1 MSTGASAQIG
11 KWSRRRAGF
20 TLLELLV
27 TILIVALLASLA
39 LPNLLSAVAAR
50 RAVSLSETFV
60 QDASWTR
67 AQALAGATVAT
78 ITLNGDC
85 SWDTK
90 ISWTASTT
98 GTTDTAH
105 SLTTQQVGAEFKGA
119 SCSGMSGS
127 NLALSYNN
135 LCMVDI
141 SSGTSNA
148 SNTITFTLAGNP
160 TQPSTIYIYGSG
172 VILWGP
178 QYAS

>member
-1 MSTGASAQIG
+1 MGER
-11 KWSRRRAGF
+11 SRRLAGF

-27 TILIVALLASLA
+27 TVLIVALLLTVA
-39 LPNLLSAVAAR
+39 LPNLLDAVAAR
-50 RAVSLSETFV
+50 RAVSLSEAFV

-78 ITLNGDC
+78 ITLNSDC

-90 ISWTASTT
+90 VSWTASTT

-105 SLTTQQVGAEFKGA
+105 SLTTQQVGSEYKGA

-127 NLALSYNN
+127 SLALSYNS
-135 LCMVDI
+135 LGMVDI

-148 SNTITFTLAGNP
+148 SNTITFTLAGSP
-160 TQPSTIYIYGSG
+160 TQPSTIYVYGSG

>member
-1 MSTGASAQIG
+1 MPTSASRQIG
-11 KWSRRRAGF
+11 KRARRRAGF

-27 TILIVALLASLA
+27 TILIVALLSSLA
-39 LPNLLSAVAAR
+39 LPSLLSAVAAR

-60 QDASWTR
+60 QDAAWAR
-67 AQALAGATVAT
+67 AQAMAGATVAK
-78 ITLNGDC
+78 ITLSSDC

-90 ISWTASTT
+90 ISWTTDTT

-105 SLTTQQVGAEFKGA
+105 SLTAQQVGAEFKGA
-119 SCSGMSGS
+119 SCSGMGSGG
-127 NLALSYNN
+127 LALSYNN
-135 LCMVDI
+135 LGMVDV

-160 TQPSTIYIYGSG
+160 SQPSTIYVYGSG